1 MDQKMRRESGLTPL
15 LTNIR
20 IGNKIVPNRIVIN
33 AMECCDADTGGNPTE
48 TAFRRY
54 ERLARGNAGMIVV
67 EALSVVDENRG
78 RLHQLTALPQNQKGL
93 TDLVSAMRRAN
104 PKPLI
109 IWQLTHAGE
118 LSSPEFSERVC
129 VKPFPGY
136 EGRLLTEAEVDHIL
150 ARFVFAARMAHDCGA
165 DGVDFKLC
173 HGYLGSQLL
182 RPFNDRKWKYGGSW
196 DNRTR
201 FAYEFF
207 ERIAKEVKDPNF
219 CVGSKIS
226 VWEGLPGGQGSA
238 GPDTPLIDLTETL
251 DLVKGLEARG
261 ARFIIE
267 SAGNPSLTLPLVQT
281 DKRMPEYGYLRFW
294 FQRQLKAVLKPQTV
308 LIGSSYSIFRDG
320 KNAFRGVKREES
332 SFLHWAN
339 KNIRDGVCDMVAIGR
354 QSLADPLLP
363 AKLEAGKAA
372 EIDWCTACDNCIEF
386 LIRQRPVG
394 CSTYERAY
402 TEELKEIRREQGRLA
417 ESEKHT

>member
-1 MDQKMRRESGLTPL
+1 MEKQNVL
-15 LTNIR
+15 LTGIK
-20 IGNKIVPNRIVIN
+20 IGRKSLPNRIAIN
-33 AMECCDADTGGNPTE
+33 AMECCDADTGGNPTH

-54 ERLARGNAGMIVV
+54 ERLSRGNAGMIVV
-67 EALSVVDENRG
+67 EALSVVDENLG
-78 RLHQLTALPQNQKGL
+78 RLHQLTALPKNQKGL

-109 IWQLTHAGE
+109 VWQLTHNGE
-118 LSSPEFSERVC
+118 LANPEFSERVC

-136 EGRLLTEAEVDHIL
+136 EGRLLSEEEMDEIL
-150 ARFVFAARMAHDCGA
+150 EKFVTAAKMAHDCGA
-165 DGVDFKLC
+165 DGVDLKLC

-196 DNRTR
+196 ANRTR
-201 FAYEFF
+201 FAYEFY
-207 ERIAKEVKDPNF
+207 ERIAREVKDPDF
-219 CVGSKIS
+219 CVGSKIT

-238 GPDTPLIDLTETL
+238 GPDTPLLDLTETL
-251 DLVKGLEARG
+251 DLVRGLEARG
-261 ARFIIE
+261 AKFIIE

-281 DKRMPEYGYLRFW
+281 DKRAAEYGYLRFW
-294 FQRQLKAVLKPQTV
+294 FQKQLKQALQPRTP
-308 LIGSSYSIFRDG
+308 LIGSAYSIYRDG

-332 SFLHWAN
+332 SFLYWAN

-363 AKLEAGKAA
+363 AKLEAGQAA
-372 EIDWCTACDNCIEF
+372 EVNWCTACDDCIEF

-394 CSTYERAY
+394 CSTYEREY
-402 TEELKEIRREQGRLA
+402 TLELKEIRKEQGKLA
-417 ESEKHT
+417 ETEKHT

>member
-1 MDQKMRRESGLTPL
+1 VKEAVPPMDPKMPL
-15 LTNIR
+15 LTGIK
-20 IGNKIVPNRIVIN
+20 IGRKSLPNRIAIN
-33 AMECCDADTGGNPTE
+33 AMECCDADTGGNPTH

-67 EALSVVDENRG
+67 EALSVVDENLG
-78 RLHQLTALPQNQKGL
+78 RLHQLTAMPQNRKGL
-93 TDLVSAMRRAN
+93 TDLVSVMRRAN

-109 IWQLTHAGE
+109 VWQLTHNGE
-118 LSSPEFSERVC
+118 LANPEFSERVC

-136 EGRLLTEAEVDHIL
+136 EGRLLSEEEVDAIL
-150 ARFVFAARMAHDCGA
+150 EKFVEAAKMAHDCGA

-196 DNRTR
+196 ANRTR
-201 FAYEFF
+201 FAYEFY
-207 ERIAKEVKDPNF
+207 ERVAKEVKDPDF

-238 GPDTPLIDLTETL
+238 GPDTPLLDLTEPL
-251 DLVKGLEARG
+251 DLARGLEARG
-261 ARFIIE
+261 AKFIIE

-281 DKRMPEYGYLRFW
+281 DKRAAEYGYLRFW
-294 FQRQLKAVLKPQTV
+294 FQRELKKALKPQTA
-308 LIGSSYSIFRDG
+308 LIGSAYSIYRDG

-332 SFLHWAN
+332 SFLYWAN
-339 KNIRDGVCDMVAIGR
+339 KNIREGICDMVAIGR

-363 AKLEAGKAA
+363 AKLEAGQEA
-372 EIDWCTACDNCIEF
+372 EVNWCTACDNCVEF
-386 LIRQRPVG
+386 LIRQKPVG
-394 CSTYERAY
+394 CSTYEREY
-402 TEELKEIRREQGRLA
+402 TLELKEIRKQQGRLG
-417 ESEKHT
+417 ETEKHT